1 MKAYRLA
8 FIMIIIADISMG
20 VIGRFG
26 SSQHMLYVSP
36 VF

>member
-8 FIMIIIADISMG
+8 FMIIIADISMG

-26 SSQHMLYVSP
+26 SSQHIPYVSP